1 MFTEDTRSKCASL
14 IYELEIQKQLATEFY
29 EAKTQVA
36 EYMQQI
42 QSLQLSQAKPLAF
55 DLIQFIMEKSQS
67 WDDEEDTTGILM
79 DLQDSISTAM
89 QTREDFIKQA
99 EYMADS
105 SKFKKSA
112 LPNYAE
118 MSIEQLT

>member
-99 EYMADS
+99 EYMADQ